1 MEIQCGQRHFIDPAM
16 DSDLTL
22 FFTSRVTDRHRLKRG
37 HHVEAHQLCSKEDTA
52 VRLWSPHAY
61 IKSSIKHSTS
71 ITYTCV
77 YSILFKRE
85 DRR

>member
-1 MEIQCGQRHFIDPAM
+1 MN
-16 DSDLTL
+16 SDFAL
-22 FFTSRVTDRHRLKRG
+22 FFTSRVRDRHRLKRG
-37 HHVEAHQLCSKEDTA
+37 HRVEAHHLCSKEDTA
-52 VRLWSPHAY
+52 VRLLFPHAD

-71 ITYTCV
+71 IAYTCV